1 MNRVGVVYIYIY
13 IYIYMCVCVRLYI
26 YIYVYIYIHIHTGE
40 ASKAYD
46 SFDRFTGPEAQVA
59 AR

>member
-1 MNRVGVVYIYIY
+1 
-13 IYIYMCVCVRLYI
+13 MCVCVCTYIYI